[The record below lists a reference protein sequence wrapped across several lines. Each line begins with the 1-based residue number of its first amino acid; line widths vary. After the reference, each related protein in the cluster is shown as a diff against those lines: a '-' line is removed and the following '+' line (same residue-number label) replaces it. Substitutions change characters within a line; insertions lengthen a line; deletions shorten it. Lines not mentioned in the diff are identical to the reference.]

1 STDNVSVTGEVAIT
15 CLNKAISYFHDHS
28 DYLKNIA
35 AMIFPLLLVMPQ
47 TQGLNLKALVLVN
60 KINWPAYQNIAVSS
74 SDEAKPK
81 SVVQKG
87 KFVKLMIIHRI
98 GQGELRILNQS

>member
-1 STDNVSVTGEVAIT
+1 MIHLPIGGVYIYIYYIGPARHMIVDLFLKFSYAGSTDNVSVTGEVAIT

-47 TQGLNLKALVLVN
+47 VCTGLQ
-60 KINWPAYQNIAVSS
+60 I
-74 SDEAKPK
+74 
-81 SVVQKG
+81 
-87 KFVKLMIIHRI
+87 
-98 GQGELRILNQS
+98 